1 MLFNQKKNQNVA
13 KKQTYGNIR
22 LAAANSRLEFDFYF
36 LIIGLENYSKLWKL
50 MHIAE
55 IPTK

>member
-1 MLFNQKKNQNVA
+1 MFLPKNQNVA

-50 MHIAE
+50 MQFAE